1 MKLSAATKFAV
12 NSRQPRG
19 GTGEV
24 RSREGLIVNYQS
36 AESSRVESQ
45 RRSER
50 DGTAGGG
57 EEEEDDIPAG
67 REGPEGLLNDV
78 SG

>member
-19 GTGEV
+19 GMGEV

-36 AESSRVESQ
+36 AESSRVESKAKEGASETE
-45 RRSER
+45 RR
-50 DGTAGGG
+50 GG
-57 EEEEDDIPAG
+57 EEEDIPAG
-67 REGPEGLLNDV
+67 
-78 SG
+78 